1 MRKRG
6 RIDCRA
12 HRWAATT
19 DNDYRLPQCPALK
32 PQASSLKPRSP
43 PHSPVTPN
51 FIANAFLAAAARAGD
66 ADLPASP
73 RAARCARTPP
83 RIPNG
88 RRAAIPA
95 HYLTELALTFAKS
108 RLPKPVSS
116 SHPDF
121 AL

>member
-1 MRKRG
+1 MTA
-6 RIDCRA
+6 DCLSAR
-12 HRWAATT
+12 RSS
-19 DNDYRLPQCPALK
+19 LK
-32 PQASSLKPRSP
+32 PQASQPTAFTRDTELHRERISRRSR
-43 PHSPVTPN
+43 
-51 FIANAFLAAAARAGD
+51 ARTGD

>member
-1 MRKRG
+1 M
-6 RIDCRA
+6 
-12 HRWAATT
+12 
-19 DNDYRLPQCPALK
+19 
-32 PQASSLKPRSP
+32 
-43 PHSPVTPN
+43 TPN